1 MTEVLGWTADD
12 SACGHYRMIW
22 PFQVLRTEGLRARQ
36 TRELTGEAMLEADL
50 TIVQRVSTVEA
61 TQLVE
66 LVAKEGG
73 RLAYECDDLLWA
85 LDPSN
90 AAYSQFNDRH
100 VQRRIARAVE
110 SCAAV
115 IVSTAELAHEFME
128 RWDLPTYVLPNCVP
142 DYMARIA
149 PRGPRSSVSSP
160 VIGWAGS
167 PTHGGDM
174 IQDASYGLRRALQS
188 GGTFRSM
195 GADYRKALRVEG
207 DFIPWDTDITAYHLS
222 LGQFDIGICPLERTR
237 FNRSKSPIKAME
249 YQAAGV
255 VPVATDCHAYR
266 DVIEH
271 GVTGFLCS
279 TQKQWADALRTL
291 VNDDDVR
298 EQMSAAC
305 SALTPSRTYGAQS
318 QLWADSV
325 RAIAAI

>member
-149 PRGPRSSVSSP
+149 PRGHTGSVSSP
-160 VIGWAGS
+160 VIESDDMDQRFRCCMKGESVDDDAAEKGLKNGGG
-167 PTHGGDM
+167 GGD
-174 IQDASYGLRRALQS
+174 S
-188 GGTFRSM
+188 GR
-195 GADYRKALRVEG
+195 GADE
-207 DFIPWDTDITAYHLS
+207 
-222 LGQFDIGICPLERTR
+222 
-237 FNRSKSPIKAME
+237 
-249 YQAAGV
+249 
-255 VPVATDCHAYR
+255 
-266 DVIEH
+266 
-271 GVTGFLCS
+271 
-279 TQKQWADALRTL
+279 
-291 VNDDDVR
+291 
-298 EQMSAAC
+298 
-305 SALTPSRTYGAQS
+305 
-318 QLWADSV
+318 ADSTP
-325 RAIAAI
+325 RTP